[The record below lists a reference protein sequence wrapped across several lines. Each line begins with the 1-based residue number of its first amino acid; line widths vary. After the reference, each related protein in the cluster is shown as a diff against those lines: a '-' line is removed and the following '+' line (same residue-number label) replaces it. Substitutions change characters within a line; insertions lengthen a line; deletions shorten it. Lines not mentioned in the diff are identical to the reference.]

1 MLFIAPALFS
11 YALAA
16 QACTT
21 LAIQDKQGDI
31 FHGRTLEY
39 MQDLPSWLTYYPA
52 GTQFDKKTP
61 DGSQGVSYQAKYPIL
76 AITSTITDGDSR
88 DILEGMNSA
97 GLSFS
102 ENMIMNAQLP
112 PLPASE
118 YKQAIPV
125 TSLGEWALARFA
137 TVGEVKQAIKEGK
150 FWSPELHRFGDLKSP
165 FHQAIP
171 VTSLGEW
178 ALARFATVGEVK
190 QAIKEGKFWS
200 PELHRFGDLKS
211 PFHYAFYDKKGGS
224 IVVEVENGKFHV
236 YDNPTRVMTNGPA
249 FPWHLTNLNNYT
261 QLTNVDRSSG
271 TLGGIK
277 VMQPDSGIA
286 IADLPSSDT
295 SVSRFIRGV
304 YYTTYAPQATSAH
317 DAMNTL
323 AHIMSRFD
331 RPKNI
336 TVDYMGSEG
345 EGNATRKP
353 VSEYT
358 VWTTL
363 SDLTHGEMM
372 VRGYND
378 INYKTWSLSQFKNA
392 TAPVFE
398 KINVK
403 G

>member
-1 MLFIAPALFS
+1 MMNKSKTMLFIAPALFS

-165 FHQAIP
+165 FH
-171 VTSLGEW
+171 
-178 ALARFATVGEVK
+178 
-190 QAIKEGKFWS
+190 
-200 PELHRFGDLKS
+200 
-211 PFHYAFYDKKGGS
+211 YAFYDKKGGS
-224 IVVEVENGKFHV
+224 IVVEVEN
-236 YDNPTRVMTNGPA
+236 
-249 FPWHLTNLNNYT
+249 
-261 QLTNVDRSSG
+261 
-271 TLGGIK
+271 
-277 VMQPDSGIA
+277 
-286 IADLPSSDT
+286 
-295 SVSRFIRGV
+295 
-304 YYTTYAPQATSAH
+304 
-317 DAMNTL
+317 
-323 AHIMSRFD
+323 
-331 RPKNI
+331 
-336 TVDYMGSEG
+336 
-345 EGNATRKP
+345 
-353 VSEYT
+353 
-358 VWTTL
+358 
-363 SDLTHGEMM
+363 
-372 VRGYND
+372 
-378 INYKTWSLSQFKNA
+378 
-392 TAPVFE
+392 
-398 KINVK
+398 
-403 G
+403 

>member
-1 MLFIAPALFS
+1 MMNKSKTMLFIAPALFS

-118 YKQAIPV
+118 YKQAIP
-125 TSLGEWALARFA
+125 
-137 TVGEVKQAIKEGK
+137 I
-150 FWSPELHRFGDLKSP
+150 
-165 FHQAIP
+165 
-171 VTSLGEW
+171 TSLGEW

>member
-1 MLFIAPALFS
+1 MKKSKAMLFIAPALFS

-21 LAIQDKQGDI
+21 LAIQDKQGDV

-97 GLSFS
+97 GLS
-102 ENMIMNAQLP
+102 
-112 PLPASE
+112 
-118 YKQAIPV
+118 Y
-125 TSLGEWALARFA
+125 
-137 TVGEVKQAIKEGK
+137 
-150 FWSPELHRFGDLKSP
+150 
-165 FHQAIP
+165 
-171 VTSLGEW
+171 
-178 ALARFATVGEVK
+178 
-190 QAIKEGKFWS
+190 
-200 PELHRFGDLKS
+200 
-211 PFHYAFYDKKGGS
+211 
-224 IVVEVENGKFHV
+224 
-236 YDNPTRVMTNGPA
+236 
-249 FPWHLTNLNNYT
+249 YT

>member
-1 MLFIAPALFS
+1 
-11 YALAA
+11 
-16 QACTT
+16 
-21 LAIQDKQGDI
+21 
-31 FHGRTLEY
+31 
-39 MQDLPSWLTYYPA
+39 
-52 GTQFDKKTP
+52 
-61 DGSQGVSYQAKYPIL
+61 
-76 AITSTITDGDSR
+76 
-88 DILEGMNSA
+88 
-97 GLSFS
+97 
-102 ENMIMNAQLP
+102 
-112 PLPASE
+112 
-118 YKQAIPV
+118 
-125 TSLGEWALARFA
+125 
-137 TVGEVKQAIKEGK
+137 
-150 FWSPELHRFGDLKSP
+150 
-165 FHQAIP
+165 
-171 VTSLGEW
+171 
-178 ALARFATVGEVK
+178 
-190 QAIKEGKFWS
+190 
-200 PELHRFGDLKS
+200 
-211 PFHYAFYDKKGGS
+211 
-224 IVVEVENGKFHV
+224 
-236 YDNPTRVMTNGPA
+236 
-249 FPWHLTNLNNYT
+249 
-261 QLTNVDRSSG
+261 
-271 TLGGIK
+271 
-277 VMQPDSGIA
+277 SGIA

-317 DAMNTL
+317 NAMNTL

>member
-1 MLFIAPALFS
+1 MKKSKAMLFIAPALFS

-21 LAIQDKQGDI
+21 LAIQDKQGDV

-165 FHQAIP
+165 FH
-171 VTSLGEW
+171 
-178 ALARFATVGEVK
+178 
-190 QAIKEGKFWS
+190 
-200 PELHRFGDLKS
+200 
-211 PFHYAFYDKKGGS
+211 YAFYDKKGGS
-224 IVVEVENGKFHV
+224 IIGVNNHAV
-236 YDNPTRVMTNGPA
+236 A
-249 FPWHLTNLNNYT
+249 FFNIVRHSGTFLKNNSGHFMPNNSWVSNKWVRSTKSPDIRSANACSINLN
-261 QLTNVDRSSG
+261 
-271 TLGGIK
+271 
-277 VMQPDSGIA
+277 
-286 IADLPSSDT
+286 
-295 SVSRFIRGV
+295 
-304 YYTTYAPQATSAH
+304 
-317 DAMNTL
+317 
-323 AHIMSRFD
+323 
-331 RPKNI
+331 
-336 TVDYMGSEG
+336 
-345 EGNATRKP
+345 
-353 VSEYT
+353 
-358 VWTTL
+358 
-363 SDLTHGEMM
+363 
-372 VRGYND
+372 
-378 INYKTWSLSQFKNA
+378 
-392 TAPVFE
+392 
-398 KINVK
+398 
-403 G
+403 